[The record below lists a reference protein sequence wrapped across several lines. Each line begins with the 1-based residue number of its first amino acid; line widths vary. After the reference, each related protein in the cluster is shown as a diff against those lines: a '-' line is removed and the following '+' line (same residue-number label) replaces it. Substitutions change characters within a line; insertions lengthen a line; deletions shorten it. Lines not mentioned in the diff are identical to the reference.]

1 MGNRNKTV
9 RQNANRKIVGAI
21 QEHLTG
27 TVTIAKVKYTAAQ
40 LTKMF
45 QEGIDIADA
54 TDTAAKAWHV
64 AVATEQGNTQELS
77 GVQNKLRTYVAG
89 LFGEDSTEFASF
101 GFAPKKTRTVSAAT
115 KAEAAEKRLATRK
128 ARSTM
133 GSRQKLE
140 VTGETAPASSAPVA
154 APVLTAPASQT
165 SFMTPANGV
174 ATAAAKPS

>member
-1 MGNRNKTV
+1 MGNRNKTQ

-27 TVTIAKVKYTAAQ
+27 TVTLAEVKYTAAQ
-40 LTKMF
+40 LAKMF
-45 QEGIDIADA
+45 QKGIDIADA
-54 TDTAAKAWHV
+54 TDAAAKQWHA
-64 AVATEQGNTQELS
+64 AVASEQGNTQELS
-77 GVQNKLRTYVAG
+77 GVQNLLRSHVAG
-89 LFGEDSTEFASF
+89 LFGETSTKFASF

-128 ARSTM
+128 ARNTM

-140 VTGETAPASSAPVA
+140 VTGETAPAPSAPVA
-154 APVLTAPASQT
+154 VPVLTAPASQT